1 MANKYCDHW
10 LYAEQAVVTGSISS
24 TTLTVS
30 AVTSGVIGL
39 GSIISGTGVTP
50 GTYISA
56 FGTGTGGTGTYTVS
70 ASQTV
75 SSTAITCANGNP
87 SVAMPTWGTAQEGD
101 GTASGAATPATLSI
115 DMTSMTAA
123 AGNTIT
129 VAGAVLTCV
138 ASGATTNQF
147 NAGSGSTLVAN
158 IVAAINRTT
167 NTAAVTASATGW
179 STPKVQD
186 FCFARAD
193 PGAATT
199 LQIMTRAGSATYNSN
214 SLAQVALSGFTGGG
228 GPYQFASGAGGAWGW
243 LFNPLLTIWPSA
255 VVLAGYGVWGA
266 QQPLAGVQDAG
277 DLVNIRSGKSL
288 ISYGTS
294 CTVAPSAAVGAD
306 ITNPVVHLFDNGT
319 IWSADGSTPVFSINY
334 NQASNSIPM
343 TFSFTN
349 PLALYIKGV
358 EYSANT
364 YNLRFFN
371 ASVTTSGI
379 VLTLGNNCRLENFNL
394 EMSVTNTTAAVTLG
408 TSAQNTGGRKALFR
422 NAYVKHHSTIN
433 FCQYSASNS
442 ALSLDMENIT
452 FSNGVAA
459 VLHPGVFY
467 VLTSG
472 GCEAA
477 ITNCK
482 FENFVI
488 GSHLISTIGV
498 QARFNFINPSLGNI
512 SHRGPYA
519 GATAVMDYNVCV
531 SIFNQSGNRDFSID
545 YAKGMAAWNSSQAQP
560 TLSATLPNGTTP
572 WSWLIAPSTVAG
584 RITHGAPLVSPRIAK
599 INSLANG
606 ARTFTVQVAISDAL
620 SWTKK
625 DISILVCYKDVNGNM
640 VTLDT
645 FNYTGGA
652 LTASTDTWSAE
663 SAGKVTYSDGG
674 TLYHNK
680 YKLQVSTPTGKNLP
694 IDEEVGVY
702 VRVHNTVATA
712 TQYIFVDPDVGI
724 A

>member
-39 GSIISGTGVTP
+39 GSIISGTGVTA

-75 SSTAITCANGNP
+75 SSTSITCANGSP

-167 NTAAVTASATGW
+167 NTATVTAAATGW

-214 SLAQVALSGFTGGG
+214 SLAQIALSGFTGGG

-243 LFNPLLTIWPSA
+243 LFNNLVTIWPSA
-255 VVLAGYGVWGA
+255 IALAGYGVWGA
-266 QQPLAGVQDAG
+266 QQPLGGVQAAG
-277 DLVNIRSGKSL
+277 DVVNIRSGKSL
-288 ISYGTS
+288 VSYGTN
-294 CTVAPSAAVGAD
+294 CTIAPPAAVGAD
-306 ITNPVVHLFDNGT
+306 ITNPIVHLFDNGT
-319 IWSADGSTPVFSINY
+319 VWSADGSTPVFSINY
-334 NQASNSIPM
+334 TQASNNWPM
-343 TFSFTN
+343 AFNFTS
-349 PLALYIKGV
+349 PLALYINGV

-371 ASVTTSGI
+371 ASTSTTSNI
-379 VLTLGNNCRLENFNL
+379 ALTLGNNCRLENFNL
-394 EMSVTNTTAAVTLG
+394 EMSVTGTGSGVFLAPTTQL
-408 TSAQNTGGRKALFR
+408 TGGRRALFR

-433 FCQYSASNS
+433 FCPYGVSNNT
-442 ALSLDMENIT
+442 LSLDMENIT

-467 VLTSG
+467 VLTN
-472 GCEAA
+472 GCEST

-488 GSHLISTIGV
+488 GSHLISTFATI
-498 QARFNFINPSLGNI
+498 ARFNFINPSLGNI

-519 GATAVMDYNVCV
+519 GATSVMDYNTCV
-531 SIFNQSGNRDFSID
+531 SIFSQTGNRDFSID
-545 YAKGMAAWNSSQAQP
+545 YAKGMTVWNSAQAQP

-572 WSWLIAPSTVAG
+572 WSWLIAPSTTSG
-584 RITHGAPLVSPRIAK
+584 RITQVSPLVSPRIAK
-599 INSLANG
+599 INSLADG

-640 VTLDT
+640 VTLNT
-645 FNYTGGA
+645 FDYAAGA

-694 IDEEVGVY
+694 IGEEVGVY
-702 VRVHNTVATA
+702 VRVHNIVSTA